1 MREQTPKRVSKYFGD
16 PKVFYAASWVT
27 RAGSISAKT
36 IVTSLHRYIVNNQ
49 TQIKEKLLATAFA
62 ALVHLTLRNGIIYSH
77 E

>member
-1 MREQTPKRVSKYFGD
+1 MSNSCRINKRQN
-16 PKVFYAASWVT
+16 
-27 RAGSISAKT
+27 
-36 IVTSLHRYIVNNQ
+36 HRYIVNNQ